1 MWTHAAFSFVK
12 ITPPSKES
20 MKYFKKKDSCDS
32 EQSVAFP
39 RKGRVE
45 GKDPNLHNEDEL
57 CQGKGLLIIK
67 CTTSTGLLRQQV
79 INITYG
85 LVKADNFSLLKEYVG
100 DLEMTDN

>member
-1 MWTHAAFSFVK
+1 
-12 ITPPSKES
+12 

-67 CTTSTGLLRQQV
+67 CPTSTALLRQQV

-85 LVKADNFSLLKEYVG
+85 LVKADNFSLLKEYGG

>member
-1 MWTHAAFSFVK
+1 
-12 ITPPSKES
+12 
-20 MKYFKKKDSCDS
+20 MKYFKKKYSCDS

-45 GKDPNLHNEDEL
+45 EKDPNLHKEDEL
-57 CQGKGLLIIK
+57 CQGKCVLIIK
-67 CTTSTGLLRQQV
+67 CTTSMALLRQQV

-85 LVKADNFSLLKEYVG
+85 LVKADNFSLLKEYGG